1 MSGGPTL
8 GKVPGTVW
16 AGGSDGSECCRPGL
30 GLAVTGTTNGTAA
43 HGLAAGDVGP

>member
-1 MSGGPTL
+1 MSYGPTL

-16 AGGSDGSECCRPGL
+16 AGGSDGSERCRPGL